1 MEFEVGNEVNLF
13 SKTDKTQ
20 LPFQISKEIESSY
33 FWNEKLNAFFIQ
45 IPNGELVFSE
55 NFFSQ
60 KISDRSI
67 EYFQEND
74 LYDWHEV
81 QWHTL
86 SKQDLNEINFTHI
99 RWKQDSIR
107 MYGKTIPLPRLTSW
121 YGDPGKAYMY
131 SGIKTGPNEWNKGLL
146 YLKNKVEKSAQTRF
160 NSVLLNWYR
169 NGEDSVSW
177 HADDEKELGKNPIIA
192 SLNFGETRDF
202 IIRKNDDHSKK
213 ITIPLKHGTCLIMRG
228 EIQHFWQHSVPKR
241 KKIKGSRFNLTFR
254 RIAMESD

>member
-1 MEFEVGNEVNLF
+1 MKVVNEVDLF
-13 SKTDKTQ
+13 SITDKTQ

-33 FWNEKLNAFFIQ
+33 LWDEQLNAFLIR
-45 IPNGELVFSE
+45 IPNGELIFSE

-60 KISDRSI
+60 KTSNRSV

-74 LYDWHEV
+74 LYDWKKM

-86 SKQDLNEINFTHI
+86 STQDLDEINFTHI
-99 RWKQDSIR
+99 RWKQDKVR

-121 YGDPGKAYMY
+121 YGDSEKSYTY
-131 SGIKTGPNEWNKGLL
+131 SGIKAYPNEWNKGLL
-146 YLKNKVEKSAQTRF
+146 YIKNKVEGLAQTRF

-192 SLNFGETRDF
+192 SANFGESRDF

-241 KKIKGSRFNLTFR
+241 KQIEGSRFNLTFR
-254 RIAMESD
+254 RTGIGSA